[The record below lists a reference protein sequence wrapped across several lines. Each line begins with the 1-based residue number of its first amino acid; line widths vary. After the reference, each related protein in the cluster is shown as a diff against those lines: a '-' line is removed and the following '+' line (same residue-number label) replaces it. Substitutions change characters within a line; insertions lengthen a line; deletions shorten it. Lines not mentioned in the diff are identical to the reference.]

1 MDAAAAA
8 VARRL
13 PACLE
18 NMLHGRPGVHVPALP
33 PPLPPLPASVAS
45 NRAMASVQQPR
56 AACCWSHRSWPPHR
70 PAWWRGRGP
79 PGPPAGGWLDPS
91 PPHPCPVANQRGR
104 TRAREYGGGRGWSRD
119 RYLRRPP
126 PRAALGWVWCGRGLG
141 RHGVRVRLGIQGRA
155 RRLRHPPGGVSS
167 GTTAWL
173 GSAALPAPGPC
184 PRLGPPGTL
193 PRVVLNRRVVTCP
206 HARPTRAAQLESEQ
220 RGVPSRQPPPYGVGM
235 AARAARTK
243 VHPGGASW
251 RELQPRPSD
260 HCFTTCHWNWQDDTP
275 YLPLLIFGGGVCV
288 FIFHLMKKSTCASS
302 IIPCYSFSLPS
313 FSVTFKPG
321 RPVTVSQSATVKDK
335 QVRVE
340 HPCLVLVAA
349 SGAHGHALDHVKNV
363 RNFQSCDLP
372 TFSSRPRAPAFRA
385 LKNSEK
391 NGSNIRWH
399 LTTPGRFWW
408 RRAGRGHGMA

>member
-220 RGVPSRQPPPYGVGM
+220 RGVPSHLLMGSEWRRVRR
-235 AARAARTK
+235 ARRSIQEAPA
-243 VHPGGASW
+243 G
-251 RELQPRPSD
+251 E
-260 HCFTTCHWNWQDDTP
+260 
-275 YLPLLIFGGGVCV
+275 
-288 FIFHLMKKSTCASS
+288 SS
-302 IIPCYSFSLPS
+302 S
-313 FSVTFKPG
+313 PG
-321 RPVTVSQSATVKDK
+321 RPITVSQPVTGTGKMTRPTCPS
-335 QVRVE
+335 
-340 HPCLVLVAA
+340 LFLVAA
-349 SGAHGHALDHVKNV
+349 CAYL
-363 RNFQSCDLP
+363 FF
-372 TFSSRPRAPAFRA
+372 T
-385 LKNSEK
+385 
-391 NGSNIRWH
+391 
-399 LTTPGRFWW
+399 
-408 RRAGRGHGMA
+408 

>member
-1 MDAAAAA
+1 LGGVGVGGRGRAEKRDLVA
-8 VARRL
+8 VVKKK
-13 PACLE
+13 E
-18 NMLHGRPGVHVPALP
+18 PGLTFFSFSLASHPTSWTP
-33 PPLPPLPASVAS
+33 PPLPSPAACLPAWRTCSTDVLECMCLHFLPPCLLCRLRWPRTGRWRRCSSQGLCLLLVAP
-45 NRAMASVQQPR
+45 VL
-56 AACCWSHRSWPPHR
+56 AAAPSRLV
-70 PAWWRGRGP
+70 
-79 PGPPAGGWLDPS
+79 AGTGTPWAARRRVAGPS

-235 AARAARTK
+235 AVRAARMK

-260 HCFTTCHWNWQDDTP
+260 HRFITCHWNWQDDTP
-275 YLPLLIFGGGVCV
+275 YLPLLIFGGGVRV
-288 FIFHLMKKSTCASS
+288 LIFHLMKKMTCSS
-302 IIPCYSFSLPS
+302 FLAILFPSPLSL
-313 FSVTFKPG
+313 
-321 RPVTVSQSATVKDK
+321 
-335 QVRVE
+335 
-340 HPCLVLVAA
+340 
-349 SGAHGHALDHVKNV
+349 
-363 RNFQSCDLP
+363 
-372 TFSSRPRAPAFRA
+372 
-385 LKNSEK
+385 
-391 NGSNIRWH
+391 
-399 LTTPGRFWW
+399 
-408 RRAGRGHGMA
+408 